1 MNKLFRT
8 FFIFLLLLSSRATV
22 ANALDIS
29 DTKTD
34 RSNYSARQA
43 QSHDIQGL
51 YALSSQTFD
60 TPLQT
65 STDLANLYSRAYEAQ
80 AELSQLL
87 QQIATQSQA
96 HIIIPAV
103 KSYQRAADKVATKFN
118 GDASQI
124 TDLARASI
132 VTDSI
137 QELMQAYQVLS
148 EQTQVI
154 RQKNRFATPKASG
167 YRDLNLLV
175 RLPQSGMIAE
185 VQLHLQDIADIKNG
199 SEHEV
204 YEKVQMI
211 EANAIKQQRPL
222 SEFELAQ
229 ITQLRQESH
238 KLYHKAWLNYKRV
251 DEASLLRVAV
261 A

>member
-1 MNKLFRT
+1 MTKLFRT
-8 FFIFLLLLSSRATV
+8 FFIFLLLLSSRTGV
-22 ANALDIS
+22 ANPLDIS
-29 DTKTD
+29 NSKTE
-34 RSNYSARQA
+34 RGNYSARQA
-43 QSHDIQGL
+43 QSHDLQGL

-60 TPLQT
+60 TPRQALN
-65 STDLANLYSRAYEAQ
+65 DLSVLHHQAYDAQ
-80 AELSQLL
+80 AELAQLL
-87 QQIATQSQA
+87 RKIAQHSPTQV
-96 HIIIPAV
+96 IIPPV

-132 VTDSI
+132 VAGSI
-137 QELMQAYQVLS
+137 QDLMQVYQILN
-148 EQTQVI
+148 EQTQVVK
-154 RQKNRFATPKASG
+154 QKNRFAEPKTSG

-185 VQLHLQDIADIKNG
+185 VQLHLQDIANIKNG
-199 SEHEV
+199 PEHKV

-211 EANAIKQQRPL
+211 EANAYKQKRSL

-229 ITQLRQESH
+229 IAQLRQESH

-251 DEASLLRVAV
+251 DEASLLRVSV